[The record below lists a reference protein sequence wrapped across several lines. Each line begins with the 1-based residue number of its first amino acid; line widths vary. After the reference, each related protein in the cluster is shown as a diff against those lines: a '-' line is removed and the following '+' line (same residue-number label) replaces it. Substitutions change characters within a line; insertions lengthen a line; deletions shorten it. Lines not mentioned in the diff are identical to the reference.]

1 MKDRRS
7 FLKTACKP
15 IVLATLGI
23 PILEACSSENDES
36 YDYGS
41 SGSTT
46 STLPSTDPLVIDIS
60 SESFKELQ
68 VVGGWINNTSN
79 NILLVR
85 ISNSEIR
92 VFDNKCPHQGNRN
105 KWSYDGNNF
114 ECGYHGNSFSDN
126 CSGALTCYNS
136 SLEVNILTITF

>member
-1 MKDRRS
+1 
-7 FLKTACKP
+7 
-15 IVLATLGI
+15 
-23 PILEACSSENDES
+23 
-36 YDYGS
+36 
-41 SGSTT
+41 
-46 STLPSTDPLVIDIS
+46 
-60 SESFKELQ
+60 
-68 VVGGWINNTSN
+68 VGGWINNTSN

-126 CSGALTCYNS
+126 CSGALTCYDS
-136 SLEVNILTITF
+136 SLEGNILTITF